1 MKILIFTIIAITT
14 RAHCDDNIPPCIFDN
29 KSQVCDL
36 FKNSTETFLSKNKD
50 GRVLPNFPKL
60 YAIKTLE
67 DGSIVSKNLVT
78 ERDLNNLANPDPIH
92 IKEGNAIE
100 KELVAT
106 AVQLI
111 QKNRSDADLSAGEK
125 SAIVRLKTVKFELYS
140 KNAPQCHL
148 LNKLNIPLPNATY
161 FETRHTIAVCPVVF
175 NLNKT
180 AFIKAISHEIGH
192 VIDPSNLSIS
202 LQKDGAG
209 KLFVPYGRVT
219 VVSPISEIAP
229 AVPPK
234 EHPYIKTT
242 ECIQNKYATDLG
254 VSANEVAA
262 GNWKSEFDETY
273 ADVMGSKIMG
283 TYLKE
288 QQISDPYEQFAMVS
302 LYEGED
308 CQGFELDERYLSFQK
323 RIDIF
328 ANNPEIRKSFGCAPT
343 TNSRCYIDDDDHPS
357 SRTKQK
363 SNNKKAR
370 STK

>member
-14 RAHCDDNIPPCIFDN
+14 RAHCDNNMPPCIFDN

-92 IKEGNAIE
+92 IKEGKAIE

-125 SAIVRLKTVKFELYS
+125 SAILRLKTVKFELYR
-140 KNAPQCHL
+140 KDDPQCHL
-148 LNKLNIPLPNATY
+148 LNKLNAPVINATY
-161 FETRHTIAVCPVVF
+161 IEARHSIAVCPVVF
-175 NLNKT
+175 NLSKT
-180 AFIKAISHEIGH
+180 AFIGTLSHELGH
-192 VIDPSNLSIS
+192 VTDPSHLSLP
-202 LQKDGAG
+202 LQSDHTG
-209 KLFVPYGRVT
+209 KLFVPYVKMT
-219 VVSPISEIAP
+219 AVMPIQDLAP
-229 AVPPK
+229 AVPPN

-242 ECIQNKYATDLG
+242 GCIQNKYAADLG
-254 VSANEVAA
+254 LSVNDISSE
-262 GNWKSEFDETY
+262 NWKPEFDEIY

-283 TYLKE
+283 TYLKD
-288 QQISDPYEQFAMVS
+288 STVTDPYEQLAMVGD
-302 LYEGED
+302 YEGED
-308 CQGFELDERYLSFQK
+308 CQGFELDEKYLTFQD

-343 TNSRCYIDDDDHPS
+343 TNSRCYIDDAPLPS
-357 SRTKQK
+357 RAKQK